1 MKDSTPAS
9 ATPAA
14 AQAVRLDVWLWAAR
28 FFRTRA
34 LAKKAIEGG
43 HVRIDGHASRAA
55 ASVKVGQRL
64 RVERDLDV
72 FEIDVLDVPRRRASA
87 PVARTCFRETPES
100 IAARERA
107 AEQRRMTR
115 DGYQRPPTKPDKR
128 ARRLIRAL
136 GDIDM
141 I

>member
-1 MKDSTPAS
+1 MTERSSEKV
-9 ATPAA
+9 
-14 AQAVRLDVWLWAAR
+14 AQTVRLDIWLWATR
-28 FFRTRA
+28 FFKTRA

-43 HVRIDGHASRAA
+43 HVQVEGQNARPSAAVRI
-55 ASVKVGQRL
+55 GQRL
-64 RVERDLDV
+64 RIARGEDI
-72 FEIDVLDVPRRRASA
+72 FEIDVMELTVRRAAA

-107 AEQRRMTR
+107 AEQRRMLR
-115 DGYQRPPTKPDKR
+115 DGYERPPTKPDKR

-141 I
+141 F